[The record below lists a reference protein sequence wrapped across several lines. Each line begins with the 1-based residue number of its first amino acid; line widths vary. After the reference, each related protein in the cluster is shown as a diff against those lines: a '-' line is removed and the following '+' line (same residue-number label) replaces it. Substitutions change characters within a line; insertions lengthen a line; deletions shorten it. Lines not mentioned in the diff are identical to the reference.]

1 MKIVSS
7 GRVLNSSEFY
17 KRKQRRKR
25 AKIVLLSIGA
35 VLFISLFIYLSRL
48 GRFQITEAV
57 VPNEEVLDKSKI
69 ISTVKQ
75 SLSGYY
81 LWIIPKTNSLFYPRR
96 EIKETL
102 LTEFPRFKSISL
114 DVDSFH
120 TLSINV
126 LERIPFAMYCRD
138 TSECYFIDED
148 GLIFALAPS
157 FSGTVY
163 FTYTT
168 EDPITNPIGE
178 RFVSVEDFRN
188 LSEFIE
194 TFGVLSI
201 YPKGLETS
209 SEEYK
214 LLLPTGG
221 EIIWRRDT
229 DLNLVYANLEAFLAD
244 DAIRTQSNFLDKI
257 SHLDLRTENKVFYK
271 FK

>member
-126 LERIPFAMYCRD
+126 LERIPFAMYCKD
-138 TSECYFIDED
+138 ASTCYFLDED
-148 GLIFALAPS
+148 GLIFVSAPS

-163 FTYTT
+163 FLYTT
-168 EDPITNPIGE
+168 KDPITNPIGE

-194 TFGVLSI
+194 TLATLSI
-201 YPKGLETS
+201 YPKELETS
-209 SEEYK
+209 KDEYR

-221 EIIWRRDT
+221 EILWRRES
-229 DLNLVYANLEAFLAD
+229 DLNLVYGNLEAFLFSD
-244 DAIRTQSNFLDKI
+244 SIRSQEGFLNRV
-257 SHLDLRTENKVFYK
+257 SHLDLRTKNKVFYK

>member
-17 KRKQRRKR
+17 KRKQRRRRVKL
-25 AKIVLLSIGA
+25 ILISIGFIF
-35 VLFISLFIYLSRL
+35 LISLSVYVLRL
-48 GRFQITEAV
+48 ERFQIKEV
-57 VPNEEVLDKSKI
+57 VGREEV
-69 ISTVKQ
+69 ISRARE
-75 SLSGYY
+75 LLEGYY
-81 LWIIPKTNSLFYPRR
+81 LWIIPRTSALFYPRR

-194 TFGVLSI
+194 TLATLSI
-201 YPKGLETS
+201 YPKELETS
-209 SEEYK
+209 KDEYR

-221 EIIWRRDT
+221 EILWRRES
-229 DLNLVYANLEAFLAD
+229 DLNLVYGNLEAFLFSD
-244 DAIRTQSNFLDKI
+244 SIRSQEGFLNRV
-257 SHLDLRTENKVFYK
+257 SHLDLRTKNKVFYK

>member
-17 KRKQRRKR
+17 KRKQRRRRVKL
-25 AKIVLLSIGA
+25 ILISIGFIF
-35 VLFISLFIYLSRL
+35 LISLSVYVLRL
-48 GRFQITEAV
+48 ERFQIKEV
-57 VPNEEVLDKSKI
+57 VGREEV
-69 ISTVKQ
+69 ISRARE
-75 SLSGYY
+75 LLEGYY
-81 LWIIPKTNSLFYPRR
+81 LWIIPRTSALFYPRR
-96 EIKETL
+96 EIKENL
-102 LTEFPRFKSISL
+102 LRAFPRFKSINL
-114 DVDSFH
+114 DVDSSH

-126 LERIPFAMYCRD
+126 LERTSFAMYCKD
-138 TSECYFIDED
+138 ISKCYFIDED